1 MCVNS
6 RFTPCIVASPP
17 PPTCHHRL
25 FWLSLSARPFAKPNA
40 ENDPSG
46 TNKEV
51 GDDDKTRIDLGGGG
65 SHGWFA
71 KETAPRVGGC
81 FVAVHRD
88 VAIFIKIGG
97 CAGTLNQPRGY
108 MIYPVWQ
115 QFIVFGWS
123 KGSSM
128 LLS

>member
-1 MCVNS
+1 MLVTFCVSICVNS
-6 RFTPCIVASPP
+6 RFEPCIVASPP

-46 TNKEV
+46 TNKEI

-71 KETAPRVGGC
+71 KETVWRVGESLWPSI
-81 FVAVHRD
+81 A
-88 VAIFIKIGG
+88 
-97 CAGTLNQPRGY
+97 
-108 MIYPVWQ
+108 
-115 QFIVFGWS
+115 
-123 KGSSM
+123 M
-128 LLS
+128 LPSLLKLVGAQALKTNLEAT